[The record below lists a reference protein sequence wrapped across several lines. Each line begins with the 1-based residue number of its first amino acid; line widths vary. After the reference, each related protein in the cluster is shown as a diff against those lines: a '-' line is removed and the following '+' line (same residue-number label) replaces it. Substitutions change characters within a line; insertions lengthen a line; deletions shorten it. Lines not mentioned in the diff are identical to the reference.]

1 MTSMSLSAQ
10 PPTPRIEPS
19 ADPDPRSEPTARH
32 GLIVVGAGG
41 TGVGVVEQTAHAM
54 QVTLI
59 DKDRPADELSDELP
73 GARCIHG
80 DGTSLLVLREAG
92 VERAYAL
99 VAATS
104 EDRVNIEA
112 CRLAVECGVPS
123 VFCRLHDPSLRARV
137 LAVGALPVTVQQA
150 LAGAITSRLPGVVVT
165 TSEVGLG
172 QGEILQVRVT
182 AGSLAIGH
190 ALKDIGTREFLVA
203 AIYRRGELVVPHG
216 DTVVEADDQVLLVGL
231 PDTLRAVAEY
241 FRVGTAQFPM
251 QFGRTIVVWDRSRE
265 DSVLEEASWLLEHT
279 RVEGGLHRVTGDDA
293 ATADPI
299 TSQVQLKSLDLD
311 LNQSG
316 HFARLNAIHPGLYVV
331 RAPWKRVFQ
340 RRGMR
345 PIRRLLKKAQAPML
359 ISRGT
364 APYRRVLAPI
374 GDSETS
380 WVGVELAIDVARQ
393 LDATVTLLHVRA
405 PQFVA
410 GDQGGERAL
419 RIRRQAED
427 IARLYNLDI
436 QVVEVEG
443 NPIRQA
449 REVAADHQ
457 LCVVARRRGQSD
469 TYLRPD
475 VGLRIALGVPCSSML
490 LSVG

>member
-1 MTSMSLSAQ
+1 MNVMSA
-10 PPTPRIEPS
+10 TAEP
-19 ADPDPRSEPTARH
+19 PDPHVVPSPDTDPRAEITSRH

-41 TGVGVVEQTAHAM
+41 TGRGIVEQTAHAM
-54 QVTLI
+54 QVSLI
-59 DKDRPADELSDELP
+59 DKTHAKEDLSEKLP

-104 EDRVNIEA
+104 DDRVNIEA

-123 VFCRLHDPSLRARV
+123 VFCRLKDPSLRARV
-137 LAVGALPVTVQQA
+137 LAVGAFPVTEQQA
-150 LAGAITSRLPGVVVT
+150 LAGAITSRLPGVVNT

-203 AIYRRGELVVPHG
+203 AIYRGGELVVPHG
-216 DTVVEADDQVLLVGL
+216 DTVVHADDQVLLVGL

-251 QFGRTIVVWDRSRE
+251 QFGRAIVVWDRSRQE
-265 DSVLEEASWLLEHT
+265 GVLAEADWLREHT

-293 ATADPI
+293 IQEEPI
-299 TSQVQLKSLDLD
+299 VSRVEVRSLDLD
-311 LNQSG
+311 LNQTG
-316 HFARLNAIHPGLYVV
+316 QFARLHAVHPGLYVV
-331 RAPWKRVFQ
+331 RAPWQRLFQ

-345 PIRRLLKKAQAPML
+345 PIRRLLKKAHAPVL

-364 APYRRVLAPI
+364 APYRRILAPI
-374 GDSETS
+374 GDSETA

-393 LDATVTLLHVRA
+393 LDASVTLLHVRA
-405 PQFVA
+405 PQFVG
-410 GDQGGERAL
+410 GDSAGERAL

-427 IARLYNLDI
+427 IARLYKLDI
-436 QVVEVEG
+436 QVLEVEG
-443 NPIRQA
+443 NPIREA
-449 REVAADHQ
+449 REVARDHQ
-457 LCVVARRRGQSD
+457 LCVVARRRGQGN

-475 VGLRIALGVPCSSML
+475 VGLRIALDVPCSSML
-490 LSVG
+490 LSLG